1 MLDTVLDWD
10 LIRGKGP
17 LVATVVAVLACGLL
31 LVRRERR
38 WWIRTVPIAA
48 GASVAVT
55 LLAWWLLEGVWQP
68 FPDALP
74 LRVVAWAGCGVAGV
88 ALAVASFWGT
98 TWRRR
103 VAAVVVA
110 ALAVAAA
117 TLNINAYYGQFP
129 SLRAML
135 GLPPANEIPFSSL
148 TPPTETPFPSDPK
161 RPLIDS
167 WRPPSNMPK
176 QGKVTQ
182 VPIPSPVSQF
192 KTTRDAYLYLPPAYL
207 TDARPLLP
215 VLVALPG
222 QPGGPTDW
230 INGGQIAATMDR
242 YAAAHNGL
250 APIVVMPDAT
260 GTALG
265 NPLCVD
271 SKLGANET
279 YLTKDVPDW
288 VKKNLQ
294 VDQDAKHWAVAG
306 FSYGGTC
313 ALQLALRQPQVY
325 PTFVDI
331 SGQQEPSL
339 GTREKTV
346 KEIFGGDEAAFRAIN
361 PLDLLATRQY
371 PDSAGALTVGSVD
384 TYLPQQRVVYD
395 AARRNGLDVE
405 WFEVPGPHN
414 WHSWAAGFIA
424 SLDWLTSRLG
434 LTR

>member
-1 MLDTVLDWD
+1 MWDTLLDWD
-10 LIRGKGP
+10 LVNGKGP
-17 LVATVVAVLACGLL
+17 IVAAVVAVVAVGLVLA
-31 LVRRERR
+31 RRDRR
-38 WWIRTVPIAA
+38 WWIRTAPIAFA
-48 GASVAVT
+48 VCVAVT

-68 FPDALP
+68 FPDELP
-74 LRVVAWAGCGVAGV
+74 LRVVAWFGFAVAGIG
-88 ALAVASFWGT
+88 LAVVSFWRT
-98 TWRRR
+98 TWWRRGG
-103 VAAVVVA
+103 AVVMAVLAVVA
-110 ALAVAAA
+110 AA
-117 TLNINAYYGQFP
+117 LNVNAYYGQYP
-129 SLRAML
+129 SLRGAL

-148 TPPTETPFPSDPK
+148 NPPSSEPFHAPPD

-167 WRPPSNMPK
+167 WRPPPDMPK

-182 VPIPSPVSQF
+182 AVIPGPVSRF
-192 KTTRDAYLYLPPAYL
+192 PTTRPAYLYVPPAYL

-222 QPGGPTDW
+222 QPGSPTDW

-242 YAAAHNGL
+242 YAAAHKGL

-260 GTALG
+260 GSALN

-279 YLTKDVPDW
+279 YLTRDVPDW
-288 VKKNLQ
+288 VRHNLQ
-294 VDQDAKHWAVAG
+294 VDPDARHWAVAG

-339 GTREKTV
+339 GSRERTV
-346 KEIFGGDEAAFRAIN
+346 REVFGGDEAAFHAIN

-371 PDSAGALTVGSVD
+371 PGSAGAFTSGSVD
-384 TYLPQQRVVYD
+384 AYLPQQQVVYE
-395 AARRNGLDVE
+395 AARRNGLKAE

-414 WHSWAAGFIA
+414 WHSWAAGFVQ
-424 SLDWLTSRLG
+424 SLDWLAGRLG
-434 LTR
+434 LTK

>member
-10 LIRGKGP
+10 LVNGKAP
-17 LVATVVAVLACGLL
+17 IVATVVAVLACCAL
-31 LVRRERR
+31 LVRRDRR
-38 WWIRTVPIAA
+38 WWTRTIPILVAV
-48 GASVAVT
+48 SVAVT
-55 LLAWWLLEGVWQP
+55 LLAWWLVEGVWQP

-74 LRVVAWAGCGVAGV
+74 LRVVGWTGCAVAGV
-88 ALAVASFWGT
+88 GLGVVSLWKT
-98 TWRRR
+98 SWRRR

-110 ALAVAAA
+110 VLAVVASM
-117 TLNINAYYGQFP
+117 LNINAYYGQYP
-129 SLRAML
+129 SLRGAL
-135 GLPPANEIPFSSL
+135 GMPPANEIPFTDL
-148 TPPTETPFPSDPK
+148 TPPTETPFPSEPG

-167 WRPPSNMPK
+167 WKPPPNMPK

-182 VPIPSPVSQF
+182 ATIPSPISKF
-192 KTTRDAYLYLPPAYL
+192 PTTRQAYLYLPPAYL

-260 GTALG
+260 GSALN

-279 YLTKDVPDW
+279 YLTRDVPDW
-288 VKKNLQ
+288 IRQNLQ
-294 VDQDAKHWAVAG
+294 VDPDARHWAVAG

-346 KEIFGGDEAAFRAIN
+346 KEIFDGDEAAFRAIN
-361 PLDLLATRQY
+361 PLDLLATRKY
-371 PDSAGALTVGSVD
+371 PDSAGAFTVGSVD
-384 TYLPQQRVVYD
+384 AYLPQQKVVYD
-395 AARRNGLDVE
+395 AALRNGLAAE

-414 WHSWAAGFIA
+414 WHSWAAGFVK
-424 SLDWLTSRLG
+424 SLDWLTSRMG